1 VETHCYQQ
9 FMDGNPVAIYTNK
22 MLKIGRSEASGQ
34 VIFALSGRIE
44 EQHVSELQELLQTE
58 KEGTDIVLDLGEVRL
73 VDREVVKF
81 LATCEAR
88 GIRLENSPPFIRKWI
103 DTGSDLGHE
112 E

>member
-1 VETHCYQQ
+1 LLR
-9 FMDGNPVAIYTNK
+9 DGNPVAINFSK

-34 VIFALSGRIE
+34 VTFALSGRIE

-58 KEGTDIVLDLGEVRL
+58 KEGIDISLDLEEVRL

-103 DTGSDLGHE
+103 DTGAI
-112 E
+112 